1 MTSRAQFLVQPAL
14 HALRPVRRV
23 LSCPVVSCRVVLCL
37 VLRRFDLDQMRM
49 PFESE
54 EARAINREIF
64 ETMYFAAM
72 TASCELAEKEGAYE
86 TFEGSPVSKG
96 IFQFDMWGEVCGH
109 PSPRRRVW

>member
-1 MTSRAQFLVQPAL
+1 
-14 HALRPVRRV
+14 
-23 LSCPVVSCRVVLCL
+23 
-37 VLRRFDLDQMRM
+37 M

-54 EARAINREIF
+54 EARGINRDIF

-96 IFQFDMWGEVCGH
+96 IFQFDMWGEVRGAMPVHVVGLKVAVSVVVEGGGGEGGGRGSCDC
-109 PSPRRRVW
+109 